1 MLTWCRIRGVIEP
14 RQLAIPETQMVAFL
28 LWNNFS
34 SKLIHIIQHVVSSEN
49 QLPVNS
55 VSFQVSDAADPLVFS
70 AVSHVHTRSLIHSGM
85 PEHMIT
91 ISQNGIVGLHDWLP
105 YSKTRAKPFTFEP
118 DPSLSSNRQVVEL
131 ICCLIVLTTCS
142 GPFIIYRQRGGGRG
156 EDFFRGITWF
166 SGGTEYKVV
175 GACKNKVSFPISWF
189 LLWHFLIIL

>member
-14 RQLAIPETQMVAFL
+14 RQLAIPETQMVALL
-28 LWNNFS
+28 LWNNFL
-34 SKLIHIIQHVVSSEN
+34 SKLLHIIQLVVSSEN

-55 VSFQVSDAADPLVFS
+55 VSFQVSDATDPLVFS

-142 GPFIIYRQRGGGRG
+142 GPFIIYRQRGGGGVRIPLEG
-156 EDFFRGITWF
+156 LLGFQEGRNMKSLVRVRTKFHFQSYDFCCGI
-166 SGGTEYKVV
+166 S
-175 GACKNKVSFPISWF
+175 
-189 LLWHFLIIL
+189 

>member
-142 GPFIIYRQRGGGRG
+142 GPFIIYRQRGVGRG

>member
-14 RQLAIPETQMVAFL
+14 RQLAIPEPPVALL
-28 LWNNFS
+28 LWNNFL
-34 SKLIHIIQHVVSSEN
+34 SKLLHIIQHVVSSEN

-55 VSFQVSDAADPLVFS
+55 VSFQVSDATDPLVFS

-118 DPSLSSNRQVVEL
+118 DPSLSSNRQVMEL

-142 GPFIIYRQRGGGRG
+142 GPFIIYCQRGGGRG

-175 GACKNKVSFPISWF
+175 GACKNKVSFPILWF